1 MVIILR
7 LQMSLLYFGLSLS
20 VAGLV
25 GGQTS
30 ASQPF
35 WGEEKLG
42 RDQKLQQQ
50 QHQQQEHWGL
60 LEKEEEGGRLQ
71 PSLNATS
78 GSLEEEPWPLREC
91 IAILGDHSK
100 TFVAVQGGS
109 NLR

>member
-1 MVIILR
+1 
-7 LQMSLLYFGLSLS
+7 MSLLYFGLSLS

-35 WGEEKLG
+35 WGEEEHG
-42 RDQKLQQQ
+42 RD
-50 QHQQQEHWGL
+50 QQQEHWGL
-60 LEKEEEGGRLQ
+60 LEKKEEESLHEQ

-78 GSLEEEPWPLREC
+78 GSLDQEPWPLREC

-100 TFVAVQGGS
+100 IFDCH
-109 NLR
+109 LW